1 MKVGGQDIDIRGDG
15 INGKD
20 EIQPKTWLPV
30 SVVIPTLNEAEN
42 LQYVLQRIPPW
53 VHEVIIVDG
62 YSTDNTVAVA
72 KELLPS
78 VQIVYQERSGK
89 GDALLTGFASAT
101 GKIIVALDADG
112 SQDPAEM
119 STFVGA
125 LLSGGDYVKGSR
137 FIQGGGT
144 EDMGT
149 YRFLGNWFLRMIV
162 RILYGGRYSDL
173 CYGYNAFWK
182 DVLPHLQLDASGFE
196 IEAMMN
202 VNALTAGL
210 NVVEV
215 PSFEAKRRHGKSHLK
230 SVPDG
235 WRVLK
240 TIFRSRFKSSNGSVV
255 KARRQGISTTS
266 NLHLADRPYASFPVS
281 PAILC
286 PACGSEM
293 LLDVAVTDD
302 GAGVNVHGQAA
313 SSG

>member
-1 MKVGGQDIDIRGDG
+1 MKVGEQYLAEDG
-15 INGKD
+15 LNGKN
-20 EIQPKTWLPV
+20 EIRPKTWLPV

-42 LQYVLQRIPPW
+42 LHYVLQRIPPW

-62 YSTDNTVAVA
+62 YSTDHTVEVA
-72 KELLPS
+72 RKLLPS
-78 VQIVYQERSGK
+78 VRVVYQERSGK

-101 GKIIVALDADG
+101 GKIVVALDADG

-144 EDMGT
+144 EDMGA
-149 YRFLGNWFLRMIV
+149 YRFLGNWFLRMLV
-162 RILYGGRYSDL
+162 RLLYGGRYSDL

-215 PSFEAKRRHGKSHLK
+215 PSFEARRIHGTSHLK
-230 SVPDG
+230 SIPDG

-240 TIFRSRFKSSNGSVV
+240 TIVRSRFKSSNGSVV
-255 KARRQGISTTS
+255 KARRPGISS
-266 NLHLADRPYASFPVS
+266 GPNLHLVDPPYASFYMS
-281 PAILC
+281 PANLC
-286 PACGSEM
+286 PACGSKM
-293 LLDVAVTDD
+293 LLDIAVTDD
-302 GAGVNVHGQAA
+302 GAEVNAHRQAT
-313 SSG
+313 SSA